1 MARAGTI
8 HADIV
13 CFLRERPDGAAIEE
27 ITLAVNEMRRFEV
40 PPHSIRSALYQH
52 LGQAGD
58 GLFRRVSRGRYA
70 LRR

>member
-8 HADIV
+8 RADIV
-13 CFLRERPDGAAIEE
+13 TFLRNRSDGATIDE

-52 LGQAGD
+52 LDRSGD